1 LSEQLYSVP
10 SHFLFE
16 LIQNADDN
24 IYADGTQPETTLAYR
39 SDGLLLFGCSK
50 QGFSKADVSAICNI
64 SRSTKTLSKEGKRS
78 CTGEKGTGFKSVFK
92 VADKVW
98 ISSNNFSFMF
108 DKRTP
113 MGMVDPI
120 WARFPDFPEQ
130 LQMNTMICLKIEK
143 QEDRDLV
150 REQLTKVL
158 DPSSFMFLRRITKVR
173 VVRLDD
179 SGDTFDELVMSH
191 EHRPFTDD
199 LDVVTTTRSKGIQS
213 WKSRYILSDY
223 VARGMPPTERRQ
235 GVTETSIKLA
245 FPINDEQQPLV
256 AKQDVYAFLPV
267 SSSGLPFLIQAD
279 FLLVANRQGI
289 DESPQWNHRLQD
301 HIVFALIQA
310 FQRLNET
317 RLKYLLPAYLPEA
330 QVALKFFDKIKDK
343 FLDRVKDVKILGS
356 RSGELAKP
364 RGMMLVPDQY
374 KDEDGTP
381 LLTPVND
388 RYLSTKYVTSQVSS
402 LVVQAL
408 DDKKFFEMLK
418 TFVSKQADEF
428 RKKSGS

>member
-1 LSEQLYSVP
+1 
-10 SHFLFE
+10 
-16 LIQNADDN
+16 
-24 IYADGTQPETTLAYR
+24 
-39 SDGLLLFGCSK
+39 
-50 QGFSKADVSAICNI
+50 
-64 SRSTKTLSKEGKRS
+64 
-78 CTGEKGTGFKSVFK
+78 
-92 VADKVW
+92 
-98 ISSNNFSFMF
+98 
-108 DKRTP
+108 
-113 MGMVDPI
+113 
-120 WARFPDFPEQ
+120 
-130 LQMNTMICLKIEK
+130 
-143 QEDRDLV
+143 
-150 REQLTKVL
+150 
-158 DPSSFMFLRRITKVR
+158 
-173 VVRLDD
+173 
-179 SGDTFDELVMSH
+179 
-191 EHRPFTDD
+191 
-199 LDVVTTTRSKGIQS
+199 
-213 WKSRYILSDY
+213 
-223 VARGMPPTERRQ
+223 
-235 GVTETSIKLA
+235 
-245 FPINDEQQPLV
+245 
-256 AKQDVYAFLPV
+256 
-267 SSSGLPFLIQAD
+267 
-279 FLLVANRQGI
+279 LLVANRQGI

-317 RLKYLLPAYLPEA
+317 RLKYLWPAYLPGA

-428 RKKSGS
+428 RKKSDSWHGKVSTVLMVGQKHFNLDELSIMPIVPLDDGSWTNAISRYKPSYSKVVNRSAPL

>member
-16 LIQNADDN
+16 LIQNVDDN
-24 IYADGTQPETTLAYR
+24 IYADGTQPEATLAYR
-39 SDGLLLFGCSK
+39 SDGLLLFGCNE

-64 SRSTKTLSKEGKRS
+64 SQSTKTLLKEGKRS
-78 CTGEKGTGFKSVFK
+78 CTGEKGIGFKSIFK

-120 WARFPDFPEQ
+120 WTRFPDFPEQ

-199 LDVVTTTRSKGIQS
+199 LDVVTTTRSKGIKS

-235 GVTETSIKLA
+235 GSLRPQSSWHFPSTTNSNRSSRSKMSMLFCLSVHLVFLSLSRRTSCSL
-245 FPINDEQQPLV
+245 PI
-256 AKQDVYAFLPV
+256 
-267 SSSGLPFLIQAD
+267 
-279 FLLVANRQGI
+279 
-289 DESPQWNHRLQD
+289 
-301 HIVFALIQA
+301 
-310 FQRLNET
+310 
-317 RLKYLLPAYLPEA
+317 
-330 QVALKFFDKIKDK
+330 
-343 FLDRVKDVKILGS
+343 DRVSMSLLNGTAAFKI
-356 RSGELAKP
+356 
-364 RGMMLVPDQY
+364 
-374 KDEDGTP
+374 T
-381 LLTPVND
+381 
-388 RYLSTKYVTSQVSS
+388 
-402 LVVQAL
+402 
-408 DDKKFFEMLK
+408 
-418 TFVSKQADEF
+418 
-428 RKKSGS
+428 